1 MRYVV
6 WFFVVMCQIGNL
18 VCLNII
24 TKKEDSNLKSKR
36 NLYVISIIL
45 QLIAIVALCYLLFVD

>member
-6 WFFVVMCQIGNL
+6 WFFVVMCQISNL

-24 TKKEDSNLKSKR
+24 TKKEDSNLKSKK

>member
-24 TKKEDSNLKSKR
+24 TKKEDSNLKSKK